1 MSAIAV
7 IWIGVAAVC
16 CGLCVYGI
24 NRAIRRSKERQGA
37 PTPAPVQALR
47 RPERKLWG
55 ETLEDVRPR

>member
-37 PTPAPVQALR
+37 PTPALSKR
-47 RPERKLWG
+47 
-55 ETLEDVRPR
+55 